1 MGSTF
6 NIIWEH
12 QRSSPKNHHV
22 MSRSNRIISCKS
34 CHIISRRYNLFMF
47 ISPERDF
54 RLPLA
59 SPTGSTL
66 PLRDHSEVALVAKLP
81 GLAVQTCFKMFQK
94 TLLPPP
100 QRVKGVVIGK
110 KNASMIWWFAFVLL
124 KVSFPFLLI
133 SQHQSTWIWYDVWFD
148 LVKSY
153 LSFHELLSS

>member
-6 NIIWEH
+6 NITWEH

-34 CHIISRRYNLFMF
+34 CHIISCFYNLFMF
-47 ISPERDF
+47 ISPERVF

-94 TLLPPP
+94 NITPTPSGGLRGWWL
-100 QRVKGVVIGK
+100 K
-110 KNASMIWWFAFVLL
+110 KKDAAMIWWFMMICLCFVET
-124 KVSFPFLLI
+124 FLPLFCWSVNI
-133 SQHQSTWIWYDVWFD
+133 SQLGFD
-148 LVKSY
+148 MMCALI
-153 LSFHELLSS
+153 